1 MIRPRRQVA
10 PPYKLLSVLLGY
22 PHERVVESRE
32 EIAAAVEALP
42 PSPQRD
48 ALRHFLAD
56 FTGTPAGALAERYVE
71 TFDLRRRSA
80 LYLSYYLHGDT
91 RKRGIA
97 LLRLKRLYAAAGLEP
112 TTGELPDYLPL
123 MLEFAA
129 LAPDGAGETLLREH
143 RPALELLR
151 SSLHDAGSPYADL
164 LDAVCAGLPR
174 LSALERE
181 HVRRLAEDGPP
192 SEQVGLQPFAPPE
205 VMPVEARA

>member
-1 MIRPRRQVA
+1 MIRARRHVA
-10 PPYKLLSVLLGY
+10 PPYKLLSVLLRY
-22 PHERVVESRE
+22 PDERVVEARE
-32 EIAAAVEALP
+32 EIASAVDALP
-42 PSPQRD
+42 ASPQRD
-48 ALRHFLAD
+48 ALRRFLAD
-56 FTGTPAGALAERYVE
+56 FTATPAGALAERYVE
-71 TFDLRRRSA
+71 TFDLRRRSG

-91 RKRGIA
+91 RKRGMA
-97 LLRLKRLYAAAGLEP
+97 LLRLKRLYAAAGLEA

-143 RPALELLR
+143 RPSLELLR
-151 SSLHDAGSPYADL
+151 SSLHEAGSPYAHL
-164 LDAVCAGLPR
+164 LDALCAGLPR